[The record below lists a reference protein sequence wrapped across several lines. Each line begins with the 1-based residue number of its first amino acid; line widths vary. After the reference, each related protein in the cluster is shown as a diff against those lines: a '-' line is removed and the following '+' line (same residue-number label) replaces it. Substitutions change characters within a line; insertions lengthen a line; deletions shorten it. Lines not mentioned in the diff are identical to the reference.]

1 MLLNEAMRITSPTV
15 DARKFLVSHI
25 LTQSNSTDYRISG
38 LVLYLLNIFAKSI
51 IAQFIDEASVSPKSA
66 DPVGVAAVTIFA
78 DRAYQWQQFSFID
91 ILLAKFHFVCPIL
104 FGIYGNDKSEAGRK
118 RLGWGRTEPG
128 GPWVS
133 DQRHSER
140 MTGLGSGFA
149 ALALRDFSKSKNQN
163 PFPTLNYWRSLA
175 YIVNTP
181 PEQALQTHF
190 LVLKAMVENYIPR
203 FIGFYGHAGKMA
215 LRKAL
220 VEFPHSAPKSVAAS
234 AVSVLPEVLK
244 RDHNLTL

>member
-1 MLLNEAMRITSPTV
+1 MRISSPTV
-15 DARKFLVSHI
+15 DARKFLVSP
-25 LTQSNSTDYRISG
+25 TVVTRNGTDSQISG

-66 DPVGVAAVTIFA
+66 DPVGVAAVSIFA
-78 DRAYQWQQFSFID
+78 DRAYQWRQVSFID
-91 ILLAKFHFVCPIL
+91 ILIAKFHFVCPIL
-104 FGIYGNDKSEAGRK
+104 FGIYGSDRTEAGRQ

-128 GPWVS
+128 GPWVN

-149 ALALRDFSKSKNQN
+149 SLSLRDFSKSKNQN
-163 PFPTLNYWRSLA
+163 PFPTSNYWRSLA

-181 PEQALQTHF
+181 PEEALQTHF
-190 LVLKAMVENYIPR
+190 LVLKAMVENYVPR
-203 FIGFYGHAGKMA
+203 FIGFYGHAAKIA

-220 VEFPHSAPKSVAAS
+220 VEFPRSAPKSVAAS

-244 RDHNLTL
+244 RDYNLTL